1 MSPGPQTVYI
11 VDDDPGVC
19 DSLSLLLELRGFRT
33 RSFASAE
40 AFLEAV
46 QPDWAGCA
54 VIDLR
59 MPGMD
64 GIALQG
70 ELLRRN
76 IPLPAIIITAHG
88 DIGAARATLKAGA
101 VDFIEKPI
109 DDEQL
114 IASIRAALDR
124 DTEARREA
132 ARATE
137 LAARLERL
145 TDRERE
151 VLDRVVAGRHNREI
165 AAELGI
171 SARTVEVYKAR
182 MMEKLQVRRVPDLV
196 RLVLASVRGTRT

>member
-1 MSPGPQTVYI
+1 VSPGPQTVYI

-46 QPDWAGCA
+46 QLDWAGCA

-132 ARATE
+132 ARAAE
-137 LAARLERL
+137 RAARLERL

-182 MMEKLQVRRVPDLV
+182 MMEKLQVRRLADVV
-196 RLVLASVRGTRT
+196 RLVMRGREPGAG